1 MGSSATRGRGAR
13 PRHADRRRLPACPR
27 LKRRAPLV
35 TQPTDA
41 SPSLQ
46 SETRAGPPFRRQR
59 CSPQALVLG
68 GAAPC
73 AVLSRAA
80 RVPCTELLPSERPR
94 RPGSRIPLLAVSPR
108 AFGVRTRG
116 GDAAGTESGGRDE
129 AARGLVSF
137 VFLSLAP
144 ICSKNRGLVRTQGN
158 GRVLG
163 KEEGRPPRRNAAEM
177 RSARRPPPPPLLSGG
192 PLRASRCPHEPL
204 APRAAGPV
212 STQRP
217 RRTAPFS
224 PPGVLRWD
232 TSKVIFVLLI
242 VLYTH
247 GFVCPSRKG
256 ES

>member
-1 MGSSATRGRGAR
+1 MSPPEAPGAARHAANGRVLESSKRNTRGA
-13 PRHADRRRLPACPR
+13 AV
-27 LKRRAPLV
+27 RAPAPL
-35 TQPTDA
+35 A
-41 SPSLQ
+41 
-46 SETRAGPPFRRQR
+46 AGPGPRRCR
-59 CSPQALVLG
+59 
-68 GAAPC
+68 PC

-192 PLRASRCPHEPL
+192 PLRASRWPPELLAPRAAGPASRWHREPL
-204 APRAAGPV
+204 APRAAVPV